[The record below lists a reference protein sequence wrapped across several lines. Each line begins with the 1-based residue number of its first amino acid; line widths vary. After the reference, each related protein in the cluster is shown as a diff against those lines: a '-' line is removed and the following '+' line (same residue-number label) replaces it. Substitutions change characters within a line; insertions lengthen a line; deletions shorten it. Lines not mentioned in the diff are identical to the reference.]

1 MKWHVNKKLVV
12 DQFQLLEILSNKV
25 VTTPKEEYDVL
36 GMAFADFAQSKA
48 VLAQLTPQQLAGMAI
63 ALGYFY
69 RIFLEKNEV
78 EITSEQTEDEKIF
91 NSDDVETSSETSNH
105 ADSGDGS

>member
-1 MKWHVNKKLVV
+1 
-12 DQFQLLEILSNKV
+12 
-25 VTTPKEEYDVL
+25 
-36 GMAFADFAQSKA
+36 
-48 VLAQLTPQQLAGMAI
+48 MAI

-91 NSDDVETSSETSNH
+91 NSDDVETGSETSNH
-105 ADSGDGS
+105 ANSGDGS